1 MARQSGW
8 QYWLVLGAL
17 AASACASTQSLLIQ
31 RFSKEHSCQKDA
43 VLVREAGSNVYVAEG
58 CGQQS
63 EYVCQSFAGK
73 EGSEKSC
80 VERGVNPNTPAQ
92 GPPRPVYTT
101 VQEPPR

>member
-1 MARQSGW
+1 MAREFVWQHWLALGVLASSGC
-8 QYWLVLGAL
+8 
-17 AASACASTQSLLIQ
+17 STTQSLLAQ

-58 CGQQS
+58 CGQRS
-63 EYVCQSFAGK
+63 EYVCPTFAGK

-80 VERGVNPNTPAQ
+80 AERGVNPTTPAQ
-92 GPPRPVYTT
+92 GPPRPVYTN